1 MQTDDES
8 GMGTTDQLLVDFGE
22 VQGHASVERSD
33 AQPFIDLLKRSPD
46 TDRIA
51 IRLAPIDD
59 ADDVEGHAQSTSV
72 TVLAGPADD
81 DVEGHSISL
90 HFPTAQEANTFRR
103 NLMAAGALTGAIV
116 ISGAA
121 IALRPAA
128 PATTTPGAVV
138 DRPAAVVEMQQSV
151 QHARDQQLME
161 VAPAGT
167 ISGTSSAPTGG
178 ALAGQQSA
186 QQLREQRLA
195 ESAPAGAAAAATTS
209 APTGGALAGQQSA
222 QQQRDQALGA
232 GGAASGGSD
241 TSANDLPTHGGLIP

>member
-1 MQTDDES
+1 MQTDDEN

-22 VQGHASVERSD
+22 VQGHAYVEQSD
-33 AQPFIDLLKRSPD
+33 AQPFIDLLKRGPGNN
-46 TDRIA
+46 RIA
-51 IRLAPIDD
+51 IRLSAIDD
-59 ADDVEGHAQSTSV
+59 ADDVEGHAQSTNV
-72 TVLAGPADD
+72 TVLAGSAGD

-128 PATTTPGAVV
+128 PAATSTSGVV
-138 DRPAAVVEMQQSV
+138 DRPAAVVEMQQQA
-151 QHARDQQLME
+151 QHSRDQRLME

-178 ALAGQQSA
+178 ALAGQQNA
-186 QQLREQRLA
+186 QQL
-195 ESAPAGAAAAATTS
+195 
-209 APTGGALAGQQSA
+209 
-222 QQQRDQALGA
+222 RDQALGA
-232 GGAASGGSD
+232 ESVGGGSD
-241 TSANDLPTHGGLIP
+241 TASSDLPTHGGVIP

>member
-33 AQPFIDLLKRSPD
+33 AQPFIDLLKRGPGS
-46 TDRIA
+46 DRIA
-51 IRLAPIDD
+51 IRLSPIDE
-59 ADDVEGHAQSTSV
+59 ADDVEGHSQSTSV

-90 HFPTAQEANTFRR
+90 RFPTAREADTFRR

-128 PATTTPGAVV
+128 PAATSTSAVV
-138 DRPAAVVEMQQSV
+138 DRPAAVVEMQQQA
-151 QHARDQQLME
+151 QHARDQRLTE
-161 VAPAGT
+161 VAPAAMAA
-167 ISGTSSAPTGG
+167 GTSTAPTGA

-195 ESAPAGAAAAATTS
+195 EVAPAAAAAATTT
-209 APTGGALAGQQSA
+209 APAGGALAGQQSA

-232 GGAASGGSD
+232 AGASGSCD
-241 TSANDLPTHGGLIP
+241 TATNDLPTHGGVIP